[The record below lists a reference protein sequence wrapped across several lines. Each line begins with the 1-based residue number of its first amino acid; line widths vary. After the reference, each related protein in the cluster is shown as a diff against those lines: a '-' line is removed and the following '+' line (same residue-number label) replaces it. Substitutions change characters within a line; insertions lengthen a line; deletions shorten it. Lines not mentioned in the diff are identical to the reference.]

1 MEMYFDENLLV
12 QKIYLIRG
20 QKIML
25 DEDLAELYAIPTKRL
40 NEQVKRNLDRFP
52 SDFMFQLTE
61 IEAIN
66 LKSQIATSSLLSVN
80 KGETVTSFSNEI
92 AENKS
97 WGGRR
102 KLPFAFTEHGVLM
115 LSSVLSSKIAVQVN
129 IRIMRVYVRL
139 REVLSAHHELSA
151 KIDALESKVEK
162 NNADVTLIFQAL
174 RQLMEP
180 PEVKERKRIGYKQ
193 DLQEPPSN
201 LFAL

>member
-1 MEMYFDENLLV
+1 MYLDENLLV
-12 QKIYLIRG
+12 DKIYMVRG
-20 QKIML
+20 LKVML
-25 DEDLAELYAIPTKRL
+25 DEDLAELYQITTKRL
-40 NEQVKRNLDRFP
+40 NEQVKRNFDRFP

-61 IEAIN
+61 HELLN
-66 LKSQIATSSLLSVN
+66 LRSQIATSSLAA
-80 KGETVTSFSNEI
+80 F
-92 AENKS
+92 KS
-97 WGGRR
+97 EVESEFATDMNSKIRGGRR
-102 KLPFAFTEHGVLM
+102 YLPFAFSEHGVLM

-139 REVLSAHHELSA
+139 REVLSAHQELSA

-180 PEVKERKRIGYKQ
+180 PEVKERKRIGFKQ
-193 DLQEPPSN
+193 DLQEPPNS

>member
-25 DEDLAELYAIPTKRL
+25 DEDLAELYEIPTKRL
-40 NEQVKRNLDRFP
+40 NEQVKRNIDRFP
-52 SDFMFQLTE
+52 SDFMFQLTDLE
-61 IEAIN
+61 LLN
-66 LKSQIATSSLLSVN
+66 LKSQFATSSSMDSELENSEFLSV
-80 KGETVTSFSNEI
+80 KSFHQKKE
-92 AENKS
+92 

-115 LSSVLSSKIAVQVN
+115 LSSVLTSKIAVQVN

-180 PEVKERKRIGYKQ
+180 PEVKERKRIGFKQ
-193 DLQEPPSN
+193 DLQEPPNS

>member
-1 MEMYFDENLLV
+1 MYLDENLLV
-12 QKIYLIRG
+12 EKIHKVRG
-20 QKIML
+20 LKVML
-25 DEDLAELYAIPTKRL
+25 DEDLAELYEIPTKRL

-61 IEAIN
+61 QELLN
-66 LKSQIATSSLLSVN
+66 LRSQIATSSLESLKNEVE
-80 KGETVTSFSNEI
+80 GDFSTDLYS
-92 AENKS
+92 KMR
-97 WGGRR
+97 GGRR
-102 KLPFAFTEHGVLM
+102 YLPFAFTEHGVLM
-115 LSSVLSSKIAVQVN
+115 LSSVLSSNVAIQMN

-139 REVLSAHHELSA
+139 REVLSIHQELSA

-174 RQLMEP
+174 RQLMES

-193 DLQEPPSN
+193 DLKEPPSS